1 MGVISRQGLK
11 DSIVSYV
18 GVLIGMVSVLF
29 IYPATLTKEEL
40 GIAKFLTETAV
51 MLNPFLILGAG
62 DLALRY
68 YPTFKQHE
76 KNGFLLFLLLIP
88 TAGFFLLLLFLLFF
102 GRGIWESYA
111 ALNPLFERYLVF
123 LVPLTGLTTL
133 NSLLTAYCYNAHRIV
148 VPSILNNLLIK
159 LSTVVLC
166 LLYAAGW
173 ISFDVYIY
181 LMVGSFVL
189 VFIGLLAYIG
199 WLGLLDLRPD
209 FRLFN
214 KPLLREMA
222 GFAGYNI
229 LGLVSSILLVRIDI
243 FMVGT
248 MTTLEKTGVY
258 TIASFVTNVVDIPKR
273 ALEKIV
279 LPTIVQAWQQNDLA
293 GIARLYRQTSLNQ
306 YIAGGFMFLGI
317 WCSIDDLFALMPK
330 GSEYLEGKWVV
341 LWLGIGRLVD
351 MVTGINAQILIY
363 SRYFRLNFYANL
375 ATGIL
380 NTALNIPL
388 IHTFGIEGAA
398 IGTMLALTVSNVGKF
413 LFLWYRFD
421 LQPFSYKTLQVTA
434 VLVLGWALCYALP
447 DTGTPLLNIALRS
460 SILGVLLLLCLQVWR
475 ISPELS
481 ALSDGVLK
489 RVKRVISDK

>member
-18 GVLIGMVSVLF
+18 GVLIGMVSVLI
-29 IYPATLTKEEL
+29 IYPATLSKEEL

-51 MLNPFLILGAG
+51 MLNPFLILGSA

-68 YPTFKQHE
+68 YPHFRQHE

-88 TAGFFLLLLFLLFF
+88 SAGFVLFLLFLLLF

-111 ALNPLFERYLVF
+111 AMNPLFERYLVF

-133 NSLLTAYCYNAHRIV
+133 NALLTAYCYNAQRIV
-148 VPSILNNLLIK
+148 VPSILNNLLVK

-166 LLYAAGW
+166 LLYAGGYL
-173 ISFDVYIY
+173 SFDAYIW
-181 LMVGSFVL
+181 LTVASFGL
-189 VFIGLLAYIG
+189 VFCGLLGY
-199 WLGLLDLRPD
+199 LGMLKMLDLRPD

-222 GFAGYNI
+222 GFAGYNV
-229 LGLVSSILLVRIDI
+229 LGLVSSMLLVRIDI

-258 TIASFVTNVVDIPKR
+258 SIASFVTNVVDIPKR

-279 LPTIVQAWQQNDLA
+279 LPTIVEAWRQNDLEA
-293 GIARLYRQTSLNQ
+293 LGKLYRQTSLNQ

-330 GSEYLEGKWVV
+330 GDQYIEGKWVV
-341 LWLGIGRLVD
+341 LWLGIGRLID
-351 MVTGINAQILIY
+351 MATGVNGQILIY
-363 SRYFRLNFYANL
+363 SRYYRINFYVML
-375 ATGIL
+375 ATGIA

-388 IHTFGIEGAA
+388 IQTFGIEGAA
-398 IGTMLALTVSNVGKF
+398 IGTMLALLFSNLTKF
-413 LFLWYRFD
+413 LFLWHHYRM
-421 LQPFSYKTLQVTA
+421 QPFTRGTLQVSGLLA
-434 VLVLGWALCYALP
+434 IGWLLCWALP
-447 DTGTPLLNIALRS
+447 DTGMPLLNIVLRS
-460 SILGVLLLLCLQVWR
+460 GILGVLLLLCLQYWR

-481 ALSDGVLK
+481 AVSDGLLDKLK
-489 RVKRVISDK
+489 KRIGR